1 MSSGTVTI
9 ERKNGPEPIARVA
22 TNIQGFDQLVG
33 GGLPVARTTLVT
45 GAAGSGKTVFA
56 MEFLICGIAADQGGG
71 VFVTFEEPTED
82 IRRCM
87 RAFGWDV
94 DRLESDGRLAMLD
107 ATVRAEDLT
116 VVNGEF
122 DLEALLQRILHATE
136 RVKATRI
143 AIDSTGALFSSFP
156 NDRVVRTELHR
167 IAEALKAKGLTVV
180 ITAERVD
187 ETAGVSRFGVEEY
200 VADCVIVLRNPLIED
215 RRRRTVEVL
224 KLRGGKHLKGE
235 FPFTIGEHGV
245 RIIPFSAI
253 ELGRPASLQ
262 RLTTGIP
269 ELDEMSGGGF
279 FRDSVTLASGA
290 TGTGKTLLA
299 THFLGALLHPQCA
312 NDRAIMFA
320 YEESAEQLRRNATGW
335 GIALDK
341 IESEGR
347 LKIVAEPP
355 EAKSLE
361 DHYFEITDQI
371 EKFRPQRIA
380 LDSISA
386 LERIASRKAFRE
398 FMLSLGAYLR
408 AKEVA
413 GFLTSTNQLL
423 FGAGS
428 VTRVDIS
435 SVTDTILML
444 RYVEHQGAVAR
455 VLAVLKMRGSAHDE
469 RIRSFDIG
477 GNGIRIG
484 GAFVP
489 GSGILGTGNGSNQ
502 AGPNTGDLDRELEP

>member
-1 MSSGTVTI
+1 MSSTVSI
-9 ERKNGPEPIARVA
+9 ERATGPEPIERLK
-22 TNIQGFDQLVG
+22 TNVQGFDQLLG
-33 GGLPVARTTLVT
+33 GGVPVARTTLVT
-45 GAAGSGKTVFA
+45 GAAGSGKTVLA
-56 MEFLICGIAADQGGG
+56 IEFLVCGIAAERGGG
-71 VFVTFEEPTED
+71 VFVSFEEPVAD
-82 IRRCM
+82 VRRCM

-94 DRLESDGRLAMLD
+94 DRLESENRLAMLD
-107 ATVRAEDLT
+107 ATVRADDLN
-116 VVNGEF
+116 VVTGDF
-122 DLEALLQRILHATE
+122 DLEGLLQRILHAAE
-136 RVKATRI
+136 RVNATRVS
-143 AIDSTGALFSSFP
+143 IDSTGALFSSFA
-156 NDRVVRTELHR
+156 NDRIVRTELHR
-167 IAEALKAKGLTVV
+167 IAETLKAKGLTVV
-180 ITAERVD
+180 VTAERMD

-215 RRRRTVEVL
+215 RRRRTMEVL
-224 KLRGGKHLKGE
+224 KLRGGPHLKGE
-235 FPFTIGEHGV
+235 YPFTISGAGI
-245 RIIPFSAI
+245 RIIPFVDI
-253 ELGRPASLQ
+253 DLGRVASLV
-262 RLTTGIP
+262 RLTTGIA

-299 THFLGALLHPQCA
+299 THFLGALSHPECA
-312 NDRAIMFA
+312 NHRAIMFA

-335 GIALDK
+335 GINLEPLEA
-341 IESEGR
+341 EGR
-347 LKIVAEPP
+347 LRIVAEPP

-371 EKFRPQRIA
+371 ERFRPQRIA

-398 FMLSLGAYLR
+398 FMLSLSAYLR
-408 AKEVA
+408 TKEVA

-444 RYVEHQGAVAR
+444 RYVEHEGHVAR
-455 VLAVLKMRGSAHDE
+455 VLAVLKMRGSAHDS
-469 RIRSFDIG
+469 RIRSFDID

-489 GSGILGTGNGSNQ
+489 GSGILGPGSRQGQ
-502 AGPNTGDLDRELEP
+502 AGPNTGAHDAELET